1 MSSKC
6 EAAHRSGAIHMQKLP
21 DHRSLQNGHLSCQ
34 GHMLPLTPFPA
45 WQQQL
50 QILFPKGKASE
61 WWPLSA
67 RACDAH
73 PTAWW
78 WGLSWVWADLAVCPG
93 HSLGLDLVDM
103 WGYSGRT
110 GRLGQHVGD
119 QLCLNLKLERPCRTV
134 QGLQGAATGGGVSLG
149 QCAWGSEQCCVC
161 RAGSQPRGKD

>member
-73 PTAWW
+73 PAAWW
-78 WGLSWVWADLAVCPG
+78 WGLSWVGADLAVCPG